1 MRGMGCWMYSLI
13 VPGARRGL
21 EQRLLPGSIRLGT
34 LDTEMLI
41 REMGRHSPARGAIEK
56 ANLNEERLGD
66 FFDGVGLF
74 GQRGCQLI
82 QAHRAALVLL
92 DDGQQQLAIDL
103 VEAVAIDFE
112 HL

>member
-41 REMGRHSPARGAIEK
+41 RQMGRHSPARGAIEK
-56 ANLNEERLGD
+56 ANLNEERLVD

-74 GQRGCQLI
+74 GQGGCQRV
-82 QAHRAALVLL
+82 QAHRAALVFL
-92 DDGQQQLAIDL
+92 DDGEQQLAVDS
-103 VEAVAIDFE
+103 VEGRAVDF
-112 HL
+112 